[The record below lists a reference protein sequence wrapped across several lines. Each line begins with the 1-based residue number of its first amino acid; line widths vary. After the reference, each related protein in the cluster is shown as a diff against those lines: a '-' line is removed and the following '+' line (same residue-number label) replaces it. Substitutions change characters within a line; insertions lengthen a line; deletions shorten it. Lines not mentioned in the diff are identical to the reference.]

1 MTSLEDPTLWDRRFL
16 DRAEDISRWSKD
28 PSTKV
33 GAIAVI
39 DRMEIASG
47 YNGLPRGVA
56 DTYQR
61 LHDRETKLLMTAH
74 AETNLL
80 AHAARQ
86 GVKLKG
92 CTVYVTMFPCSHCA
106 GLLINAG
113 VARIVVPRER
123 CEFPERWLKSF
134 TASHDMLRE
143 AMVTL
148 ESVITLTG

>member
-1 MTSLEDPTLWDRRFL
+1 MTRLEDTHLWDRRFL
-16 DRAEDISRWSKD
+16 ELAETISRWSKD

-33 GAIAVI
+33 GAVAVI
-39 DRMEIASG
+39 ERRVLATG
-47 YNGLPRGVA
+47 YNGLPMGVA
-56 DTYQR
+56 DTWQR

-80 AHAARQ
+80 TYAARK
-86 GVKLKG
+86 GVRLEG

-106 GLLINAG
+106 GQLINAG

-134 TASHDMLRE
+134 TCSHDMLRE

-148 ESVITLTG
+148 DSVTTTV